1 MIAEIAREVLT
12 SLVSA
17 LIGAAQRWA
26 KVRGTGTSTGL
37 LVLQIGG
44 DVYWP
49 APTRYSILNSN

>member
-26 KVRGTGTSTGL
+26 EVRGTGTGL